1 MTSDPQTTYQHI
13 GLFTGAPQ
21 HENFNRMG
29 QILPSARMEPSSTPR
44 AWEAG
49 APVEVPETY
58 ETQGE
63 TRSFEEFFVAT
74 DTAALLMLE
83 DGRIRYERYALTG
96 GPDVPWLSM
105 SVAKSFVSTLVGI
118 ALEEGHIAS
127 IDQPISDYITV
138 NPGSAYDGVTI
149 KDALRMSSGARWN
162 EDYADT
168 ASDVFGLTGVMAGLA
183 TAQDF
188 VAGMARESEPGTVCR
203 YNSGETLALGL
214 LVIAATGRS
223 LSDYMQEKLVEPLG
237 FSAPSYWLV
246 DSVGTELAFACFNAT
261 VHDYARIGELFRN
274 GGVVD
279 GRRVVSA
286 EWVAAAT
293 SFDDPLRAPGQPI
306 VGAGRVDLGY
316 GYQWWL
322 PDGPDGEFAA
332 MGVYNQVVYVDPSR
346 RRVVVK
352 LSANRAYGTSPDEST
367 NRDAENIDFIRALA
381 RRD

>member
-1 MTSDPQTTYQHI
+1 MTSDPLTTYQAV

-21 HENFNRMG
+21 HENFNRMA
-29 QILPSARMEPSSTPR
+29 QILPSTRMDPSSTPR
-44 AWEAG
+44 VWEVG
-49 APVEVPETY
+49 APVETPKTY
-58 ETQGE
+58 DTQGQ
-63 TRSFEEFFVAT
+63 TKSFEEFFVDT

-83 DGRIRYERYALTG
+83 DGKIRYERYALTG

-149 KDALRMSSGARWN
+149 KDVLRMSSGARWN

-168 ASDVFGLTGVMAGLA
+168 GSDVFGLTGVMAGMG
-183 TAQDF
+183 TSQDF
-188 VAGMARESEPGTVCR
+188 VAGMAKESEPGTICR

-214 LVIAATGRS
+214 LLVAATGRS

-246 DSVGTELAFACFNAT
+246 DSVGMELAFACFNAT
-261 VHDYARIGELFRN
+261 VYDYARIGELFCN
-274 GGVVD
+274 GGAID
-279 GRRVVSA
+279 GRQIVSA
-286 EWVAAAT
+286 ESVAAAT
-293 SFDDPLRAPGQPI
+293 SFDDPLRAPGKPI
-306 VGAGRVDLGY
+306 VGAAPVGLGY

-322 PDGPDGEFAA
+322 PDGQDGELAA
-332 MGVYNQVVYVDPSR
+332 LGVYNQLVYVDPSR

-352 LSANRAYGTSPDEST
+352 LSANRMYGTSPDEAT
-367 NRDAENIDFIRALA
+367 NRDVENIDFVRALA
-381 RRD
+381 RQA